1 MDPMTFLNRSRKIK
15 LSLWDEVAI
24 ARNANSSNSSR
35 LLLTGKAARTTHK
48 ILIVD
53 DDQVILKALSLKL
66 SANGFEVFTAAEG
79 SDAITAMR
87 DHKPDLILLDINFP
101 PDVFHPAG
109 IAWDGFQLMNWL
121 RIVAGKAIPIILMTA
136 GEADDQRHAA
146 LAAGAVEFFQK
157 PFQPAA
163 LLVAMK
169 RALEHQPHA
178 NDTEFRFD
186 PEI

>member
-1 MDPMTFLNRSRKIK
+1 MDPITFLTRSRKVK

-24 ARNANSSNSSR
+24 ARNANSTNRSR
-35 LLLTGKAARTTHK
+35 LLLTGKADRKTHK

-66 SANGFEVFTAAEG
+66 SANGLEVFTVAEG

-87 DHKPDLILLDINFP
+87 EFEPDLILLDINFP
-101 PDVFHPAG
+101 PDVFHPSG
-109 IAWDGFQLMNWL
+109 MAWDGFQLMNWL

-136 GEADDQRHAA
+136 GEANEYRSAA
-146 LAAGAVEFFQK
+146 LAAGAIEFFQK

-163 LLVAMK
+163 LLAAVN
-169 RALEHQPHA
+169 RALENKPQE
-178 NDTEFRFD
+178 NGTEFRLRS
-186 PEI
+186 